1 MLAWRRHDRLRGGET
16 ALQEEFE
23 QEHAVPDPMLLCAG
37 RRRPTPYAAKRLLQ
51 RRNCSEGPP
60 LLPGWDATAPRAA
73 AAVALVDPLVQNVV
87 ASIIILS
94 VAFLWARWLNRFL
107 REILA

>member
-1 MLAWRRHDRLRGGET
+1 MVRAANAWSKRDLAI
-16 ALQEEFE
+16 
-23 QEHAVPDPMLLCAG
+23 
-37 RRRPTPYAAKRLLQ
+37 
-51 RRNCSEGPP
+51 
-60 LLPGWDATAPRAA
+60 AA